1 MEKQQNHT
9 NWGPTDSTS
18 VARGLTATI
27 IFLYLKK
34 LPNQTALFMQLL
46 QKIVEKS
53 SEENLKVI
61 KNTSSKNQN
70 ILKSSKNNNNSWTD
84 VQLVCTYLMS
94 IC

>member
-1 MEKQQNHT
+1 M
-9 NWGPTDSTS
+9 
-18 VARGLTATI
+18 L
-27 IFLYLKK
+27 
-34 LPNQTALFMQLL
+34 LL

-53 SEENLKVI
+53 SEKNLKVI

>member
-1 MEKQQNHT
+1 M
-9 NWGPTDSTS
+9 
-18 VARGLTATI
+18 L
-27 IFLYLKK
+27 
-34 LPNQTALFMQLL
+34 LL

-70 ILKSSKNNNNSWTD
+70 ILKSSKNINNSWTD
-84 VQLVCTYLMS
+84 VQLGCTYLMR